1 MEGEYTATFSTWNCW
16 IDLIKGSVLSRHQV
30 WLRNTRYR
38 LKGPQTSLS
47 TWEVEFF
54 WSPRCYYMMELL
66 SNKYFILFRVTILRI
81 QILCSFFA
89 HEQLFTNNYLPVA
102 SHIKKNFGYS
112 VRNNSCQKS
121 TIFFFLS
128 IKTKSTEVSSNE
140 GTKRGPVGSLY
151 QFLLTRTYR
160 QLLRGLQVF
169 NNKNI
174 NISLWIEVFSAFQGK
189 YLYQTDTF
197 RGSAYRLGYLNKINQ
212 SMSDVMM
219 NRDKVTL
226 NRIIEDTGG
235 SQR

>member
-1 MEGEYTATFSTWNCW
+1 
-16 IDLIKGSVLSRHQV
+16 
-30 WLRNTRYR
+30 
-38 LKGPQTSLS
+38 
-47 TWEVEFF
+47 
-54 WSPRCYYMMELL
+54 MELL

-81 QILCSFFA
+81 QILSSFFA

-121 TIFFFLS
+121 AIFFFLS
-128 IKTKSTEVSSNE
+128 IKTKSTEVSCNE
-140 GTKRGPVGSLY
+140 GTKRVPVGSLY

-174 NISLWIEVFSAFQGK
+174 NISLWIEVFSAFQG
-189 YLYQTDTF
+189 
-197 RGSAYRLGYLNKINQ
+197 RPAYRLGYLNKINQ

-219 NRDKVTL
+219 NRDRVTF
-226 NRIIEDTGG
+226 NRIIEDTGS

>member
-1 MEGEYTATFSTWNCW
+1 MGGLVFWQRGYCNIVVPCRKLGVFLNRNHKTQE
-16 IDLIKGSVLSRHQV
+16 IIKGFSCKILF
-30 WLRNTRYR
+30 
-38 LKGPQTSLS
+38 

-89 HEQLFTNNYLPVA
+89 HEQLFTNNYLLVA

-121 TIFFFLS
+121 AIFFFLS

-174 NISLWIEVFSAFQGK
+174 NISL
-189 YLYQTDTF
+189 
-197 RGSAYRLGYLNKINQ
+197 
-212 SMSDVMM
+212 
-219 NRDKVTL
+219 
-226 NRIIEDTGG
+226 
-235 SQR
+235 